1 MDAPCT
7 SDTHQIKV
15 FYYLDDETTPYV
27 SVIDTREG
35 VATLGNFK
43 NSFTKRG
50 YKYYGKELDPD
61 IQREVKVELIS
72 DSDRLRK
79 SQNGFYEVFLVS
91 TPGYG
96 TLPRNTGTMTRPQR
110 AALDKLTFQRR
121 RRSADFDATPYS
133 DASLAPSTIVSRRA
147 GEHLAELYT
156 SNSEDPYQYDEHTRR
171 TTTDDSSMYEPLA
184 ARDMNRYHEEE
195 RRKKKQKK
203 DHRFRRPYVP
213 STISSATE
221 SSVNSGLP
229 RILEIYLP
237 MKNVPYLGLSVCTI
251 DSHIFVSEIAPEG
264 AVEKDG
270 RVSCGDQILQVNRV
284 SFEDLTA
291 TAAVKAL
298 RDAAASK
305 RPITLYISKFVRGAP
320 SEYDDPLASMASETM
335 PLDVG
340 VWVET
345 AVQNTEKMKALGLDP
360 QEQTMTSVDDG
371 TLPFT
376 STASDDEERIL
387 YDQRRN
393 GIPRALMEE
402 AERKRE
408 NEQNEK
414 IEQLTELIDPIIVVR
429 AMARP
434 DSGLVVKN
442 RKWLKILVPNSF
454 IGRDLVYWLV
464 DHMTDIHSRKHARL
478 YAARLLAAGLIRHV
492 VSKLTFTEKC
502 YYVFGDGI
510 LPPTTSVNDRN
521 STDTSGTSATTM
533 RVEATTEVTY
543 VGSPAPHALAT
554 RIGRN
559 IPPHRLETTTLSPV
573 AHDQTWLRRRRDCE
587 SPMTNDYASMV
598 GESQLGMGMNT
609 GNYHGYVAKNPRVVP
624 APSQVT
630 SSSLTNVSRKRWYW
644 WTTTDTPQQHY
655 GPSSSTF
662 SDPIVAER
670 GTPHARFR
678 RGKQ

>member
-1 MDAPCT
+1 MEPPCS
-7 SDTHQIKV
+7 SDSNQIKV

-27 SVIDTREG
+27 SVIDAREG

-50 YKYYGKELDPD
+50 YKYYAKELDPD

-72 DSDRLRK
+72 DTDRLRR

-110 AALDKLTFQRR
+110 AAIDKRR

-147 GEHLAELYT
+147 GEHLAEMYT
-156 SNSEDPYQYDEHTRR
+156 SNSEDPYQYDESTRR
-171 TTTDDSSMYEPLA
+171 TTDDSSMYEPLT
-184 ARDMNRYHEEE
+184 ARDMNRYHDDD

-203 DHRFRRPYVP
+203 DRFRRPYVP

-229 RILEIYLP
+229 RILEIYLS
-237 MKNVPYLGLSVCTI
+237 MKNVPYLGLSVCTM
-251 DSHIFVSEIAPEG
+251 DGHIFVSEIAPEG

-270 RVSCGDQILQVNRV
+270 RVNVGDQILQVNRV
-284 SFEDLTA
+284 SFEDLTGPQ
-291 TAAVKAL
+291 AVRAL
-298 RDAAASK
+298 REAAGSK
-305 RPITLYISKFVRGAP
+305 RPITLYISKYRRAAP

-345 AVQNTEKMKALGLDP
+345 AVQATEKMKALGIDP

-371 TLPFT
+371 TMPFT

-393 GIPRALMEE
+393 GIPRALLEE
-402 AERKRE
+402 AERKKE
-408 NEQNEK
+408 NERNEK
-414 IEQLTELIDPIIVVR
+414 AEQLTELIDPIIVVR

-434 DSGLVVKN
+434 DSGLVIKN
-442 RKWLKILVPNSF
+442 RKWLKISVPMSF
-454 IGRDLVYWLV
+454 IGQDLIDWLV
-464 DHMTDIHSRKHARL
+464 DHMTDIHNRKRAKL

-510 LPPTTSVNDRN
+510 LPTDRTSADN
-521 STDTSGTSATTM
+521 SGTSGTTTT

-543 VGSPAPHALAT
+543 VGSPAPHALAN
-554 RIGRN
+554 RMGRT

-598 GESQLGMGMNT
+598 GESQIGMNPA
-609 GNYHGYVAKNPRVVP
+609 GNYYGAKNSRQMMVP
-624 APSQVT
+624 ASSQVT
-630 SSSLTNVSRKRWYW
+630 SSSLTNVQHSRQRWNW
-644 WTTTDTPQQHY
+644 RPTPDSSVQYY
-655 GPSSSTF
+655 GSSSI
-662 SDPIVAER
+662 SDPIVD
-670 GTPHARFR
+670 HR
-678 RGKQ
+678 RYRQ

>member
-1 MDAPCT
+1 MDPPCT

-15 FYYLDDETTPYV
+15 YYYLDDDPTPFL
-27 SVIDTREG
+27 SVIDTRGG

-61 IQREVKVELIS
+61 IQREVKVELSS

-110 AALDKLTFQRR
+110 TALDKMTFQRR

-184 ARDMNRYHEEE
+184 ARDMNKYHNDD
-195 RRKKKQKK
+195 RRKRKQKK
-203 DHRFRRPYVP
+203 DRFHRPYVP

-229 RILEIYLP
+229 RILEIYLS
-237 MKNVPYLGLSVCTI
+237 MKNAPYLGLSVCTL
-251 DSHIFVSEIAPEG
+251 DGHIFVSEIAPEG

-284 SFEDLTA
+284 SFENLSA
-291 TAAVKAL
+291 PVAVKAL
-298 RDAAASK
+298 REAAASK

-345 AVQNTEKMKALGLDP
+345 AVQATEKMKALGLDP

-393 GIPRALMEE
+393 GIPRALIEE

-414 IEQLTELIDPIIVVR
+414 IEQLTEIIDPIIVVR
-429 AMARP
+429 TMARP
-434 DSGLVVKN
+434 DSGLAVKN
-442 RKWLKILVPNSF
+442 RKWLKISVPNSF
-454 IGRDLVYWLV
+454 IGNDLVLWLV
-464 DHMTDIHSRKHARL
+464 DHMADIHTKKRARI

-492 VSKLTFTEKC
+492 VSKQTFTDKC

-510 LPPTTSVNDRN
+510 LSNDRN
-521 STDTSGTSATTM
+521 STDTSGTSGTTM

-543 VGSPAPHALAT
+543 VGSPAPHALAA
-554 RIGRN
+554 RHGRSN

-598 GESQLGMGMNT
+598 GESQLGLQPQ
-609 GNYHGYVAKNPRVVP
+609 GNYHAYVASKNQRQVVP

-630 SSSLTNVSRKRWYW
+630 SSSLTNVTNSRKRWYW
-644 WTTTDTPQQHY
+644 WSSSDSSQQHY
-655 GPSSSTF
+655 GSSSV
-662 SDPIVAER
+662 SDPIRSYEQ
-670 GTPHARFR
+670 RFR
-678 RGKQ
+678 QHNRKQ

>member
-1 MDAPCT
+1 MEPPCT
-7 SDTHQIKV
+7 SDSNQIKV

-61 IQREVKVELIS
+61 IQREVKVELTS

-79 SQNGFYEVFLVS
+79 SQNGFFEVFLVS

-96 TLPRNTGTMTRPQR
+96 TLPRNTGTMTRTQR
-110 AALDKLTFQRR
+110 TALDKRR

-171 TTTDDSSMYEPLA
+171 TIDDSSIYEPLGT
-184 ARDMNRYHEEE
+184 RDMNKFHDDD
-195 RRKKKQKK
+195 RRKRKQKK
-203 DHRFRRPYVP
+203 ERFRRPYVP

-237 MKNVPYLGLSVCTI
+237 MKNVPYLGLSVCTM
-251 DSHIFVSEIAPEG
+251 DGHIFVSEIAPEG

-270 RVSCGDQILQVNRV
+270 RVNVGDQILQVNRV
-284 SFEDLTA
+284 SFEDLSGPQ
-291 TAAVKAL
+291 AVRAL

-305 RPITLYISKFVRGAP
+305 RPITLYISKFARGAP

-393 GIPRALMEE
+393 GIPRALLEE
-402 AERKRE
+402 AERKKE
-408 NEQNEK
+408 NERNEK
-414 IEQLTELIDPIIVVR
+414 AEQLTELIDPIIVVR

-442 RKWLKILVPNSF
+442 RKWLKILVPMSF
-454 IGRDLVYWLV
+454 IGCDLIDWLV
-464 DHMTDIHSRKHARL
+464 EHMTDIHSRKHARL

-510 LPPTTSVNDRN
+510 LSTDRN
-521 STDTSGTSATTM
+521 STDTSGTSGTTM

-543 VGSPAPHALAT
+543 VGSPAPHAVAT

-598 GESQLGMGMNT
+598 GESQIGMNPAGHYNPYAT
-609 GNYHGYVAKNPRVVP
+609 KNNRQVP

-630 SSSLTNVSRKRWYW
+630 TSSLTNGEKLNPLAVLFSTNSVTNSRKRWYW
-644 WTTTDTPQQHY
+644 RAPTDTSVQYY
-655 GPSSSTF
+655 GSSSV
-662 SDPIVAER
+662 SDPITEHHQ
-670 GTPHARFR
+670 PRFR
-678 RGKQ
+678 RGE

>member
-1 MDAPCT
+1 MEPPCT
-7 SDTHQIKV
+7 SDSSQIKV

-27 SVIDTREG
+27 SVIDTKDG

-61 IQREVKVELIS
+61 IQREVKIELTI

-79 SQNGFYEVFLVS
+79 SQNGFYEIFLVS

-96 TLPRNTGTMTRPQR
+96 TLPRNSGTMTRPQR
-110 AALDKLTFQRR
+110 REALDKRR
-121 RRSADFDATPYS
+121 RRSADFDSVPYS
-133 DASLAPSTIVSRRA
+133 DASLAPSTIVSKRA
-147 GEHLAELYT
+147 GEHLAEMYT
-156 SNSEDPYQYDEHTRR
+156 STSEDPYHYDESTRLAG
-171 TTTDDSSMYEPLA
+171 DSSSLYEPLA
-184 ARDMNRYHEEE
+184 ARDLNQIYDDD
-195 RRKKKQKK
+195 RRQKRKPKKE
-203 DHRFRRPYVP
+203 RFRRPYVP

-221 SSVNSGLP
+221 SSVGSGLP
-229 RILEIYLP
+229 RILEIKLS

-251 DSHIFVSEIAPEG
+251 DGHIFVSEIAPEG
-264 AVEKDG
+264 AVERDG
-270 RVSCGDQILQVNRV
+270 RVNVGDQILQVNRI
-284 SFEDLTA
+284 SFEELNGPQ
-291 TAAVKAL
+291 AVRAL

-305 RPITLYISKFVRGAP
+305 KPITLYISKFARTAA

-360 QEQTMTSVDDG
+360 QEQTITTIDDG

-393 GIPRALMEE
+393 GIPRALLEE
-402 AERKRE
+402 NERRRE

-414 IEQLTELIDPIIVVR
+414 IEQLNEFVDPMVVVR
-429 AMARP
+429 TMARS

-442 RKWLKILVPNSF
+442 RKWLKILVPMSF
-454 IGRDLVYWLV
+454 IGRDLIDWLIE
-464 DHMTDIHSRKHARL
+464 HMTDIHTKKHARM
-478 YAARLLAAGLIRHV
+478 YASRLLAAGLIRHV

-510 LPPTTSVNDRN
+510 LTSGN
-521 STDTSGTSATTM
+521 STDTSGASGGTM
-533 RVEATTEVTY
+533 RADATTEVTY
-543 VGSPAPHALAT
+543 VGSPAPHGLA
-554 RIGRN
+554 RARG

-598 GESQLGMGMNT
+598 GESQIGMNPA
-609 GNYHGYVAKNPRVVP
+609 GNYHMFGTKNSRQMAA

-630 SSSLTNVSRKRWYW
+630 SSSLTNGSGGIGGPPP
-644 WTTTDTPQQHY
+644 TPL
-655 GPSSSTF
+655 SSTMVLA
-662 SDPIVAER
+662 SPIQSQIAADFENEI
-670 GTPHARFR
+670 
-678 RGKQ
+678 GKTRIVRS

>member
-1 MDAPCT
+1 MEPPCT
-7 SDTHQIKV
+7 SDCSQIKV

-27 SVIDTREG
+27 SVIEAREG

-50 YKYYGKELDPD
+50 YKYYAKELDPD
-61 IQREVKVELIS
+61 IQREVKVELTT

-79 SQNGFYEVFLVS
+79 SQNGFYEIFLVS

-96 TLPRNTGTMTRPQR
+96 TLPRNSGTMTRPQR
-110 AALDKLTFQRR
+110 TALDKRR

-171 TTTDDSSMYEPLA
+171 TGDDSSLYEPLA
-184 ARDMNRYHEEE
+184 ARDMNKIYDDD
-195 RRKKKQKK
+195 RRRKKQKK
-203 DHRFRRPYVP
+203 ERFRRPYVP

-251 DSHIFVSEIAPEG
+251 DGHIFVSEIAPEG

-270 RVSCGDQILQVNRV
+270 RVNVGDQILQVNRV
-284 SFEDLTA
+284 SFEELSGPQ
-291 TAAVKAL
+291 AVRSL
-298 RDAAASK
+298 REAASSK
-305 RPITLYISKFVRGAP
+305 R
-320 SEYDDPLASMASETM
+320 
-335 PLDVG
+335 
-340 VWVET
+340 
-345 AVQNTEKMKALGLDP
+345 QNTEKMKALGLDP
-360 QEQTMTSVDDG
+360 QEQTATTIDDG

-376 STASDDEERIL
+376 STASDDEERML

-393 GIPRALMEE
+393 GIPRALIEE

-414 IEQLTELIDPIIVVR
+414 IEQLTEMIDPIIVVR
-429 AMARP
+429 SMARP
-434 DSGLVVKN
+434 DSGLAVKN
-442 RKWLKILVPNSF
+442 RKWLKILVPMSF
-454 IGRDLVYWLV
+454 IGRDLVDWLV
-464 DHMTDIHSRKHARL
+464 DHMADIHNRKKARI

-510 LPPTTSVNDRN
+510 LGNDRN
-521 STDTSGTSATTM
+521 STDTTGTSGTTM

-543 VGSPAPHALAT
+543 VGSPAPHALAA
-554 RIGRN
+554 RVGRN
-559 IPPHRLETTTLSPV
+559 IPHRLETTTLSPV

-598 GESQLGMGMNT
+598 GESQIGMNPV
-609 GNYHGYVAKNPRVVP
+609 GNYHVFGTKNNHRQVP

-630 SSSLTNVSRKRWYW
+630 SSSLTNVTNSRKW
-644 WTTTDTPQQHY
+644 WLRRPSADSSIQYY
-655 GPSSSTF
+655 GSSSF
-662 SDPIVAER
+662 SDSVAER
-670 GTPHARFR
+670 SQPRFR
-678 RGKQ
+678 RGEQ